1 MKRDGYPGSVAMTVA
16 IEPQSEIARATLGD
30 APAERIPPGPAVRVA
45 AAAAPSARRS
55 AAARSSSWAHFRA
68 RRSVAPPSDDEVAR
82 LVAEFHARGGTVT
95 ICRAA
100 HLLPIQNGA
109 GSDAQ
114 RWTC

>member
-1 MKRDGYPGSVAMTVA
+1 MTVA

-30 APAERIPPGPAVRVA
+30 APAERIPPGPAVLVA

-55 AAARSSSWAHFRA
+55 AAARSSPWAHFRV

-82 LVAEFHARGGTVT
+82 LMAEFQARGGTVT